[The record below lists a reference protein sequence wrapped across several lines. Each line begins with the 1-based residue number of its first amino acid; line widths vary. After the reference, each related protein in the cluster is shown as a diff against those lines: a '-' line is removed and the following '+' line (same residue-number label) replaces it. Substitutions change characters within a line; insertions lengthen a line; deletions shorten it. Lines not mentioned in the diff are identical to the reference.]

1 MQAIRLTVLMVLS
14 SALIG
19 CQSQSVEPIQ
29 NSNDTAGRCN
39 ASAVQ
44 KFVGEQASPEL
55 LDQARHQS
63 GAAIAR
69 ILRPGD
75 FVTLEYNDQRLTL
88 STDETMKVQR
98 ITCG

>member
-1 MQAIRLTVLMVLS
+1 MQAIRSIALMLLS

-19 CQSQSVEPIQ
+19 CQSQLPEPMQ
-29 NSNDTAGRCN
+29 GSNGTAGRCN

-44 KFVGEQASPEL
+44 KLVGEQASPEL

-63 GAAIAR
+63 GATIAR

-75 FVTLEYNDQRLTL
+75 VVTLEYNDQRLTL
-88 STDETMKVQR
+88 STDETLKIQR
-98 ITCG
+98 IGCG